1 MEYLN
6 ILIKLVIK
14 IGIFI
19 LEDCYVLFLKYMDF
33 LRRKYK
39 DVYS

>member
-1 MEYLN
+1 MEHLN

-19 LEDCYVLFLKYMDF
+19 LEDCYVLSLKHMDF
-33 LRRKYK
+33 LRRKHK
-39 DVYS
+39 DAHS